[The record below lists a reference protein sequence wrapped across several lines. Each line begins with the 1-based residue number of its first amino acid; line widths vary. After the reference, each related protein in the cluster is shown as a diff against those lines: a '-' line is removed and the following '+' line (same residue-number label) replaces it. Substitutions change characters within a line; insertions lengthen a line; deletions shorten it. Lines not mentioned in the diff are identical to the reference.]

1 MNSVVVVVV
10 IVIARNMN
18 LKKKKKSTQGVTGEQ
33 LVGIGSLSL
42 FRL

>member
-18 LKKKKKSTQGVTGEQ
+18 LKKKSTQEVTGEQ

-42 FRL
+42 FRQ